1 MLAGALGRLGDPPA
15 TRVAGEAAL
24 LLLGCFGRRI
34 HQAEN
39 LIHWLTNIWVALRE
53 PTLAIVGAALPMS
66 APVQALAW
74 VFIHAKVHDCTSPS
88 ARIERH
94 QRTRSAGS
102 LVLVRS
108 NYTWLQRAP
117 QGYRTCCN
125 PSESRSCPVCV
136 S

>member
-1 MLAGALGRLGDPPA
+1 MLTGAFGCLGDPPA

-24 LLLGCFGRRI
+24 LLLRRFGWRI

-39 LIHWLTNIWVALRE
+39 LIHWLARIWVALRE
-53 PTLAIVGAALPMS
+53 PALAIVGAALPMS

-74 VFIHAKVHDCTSPS
+74 VFFHAKVHDCTSPS

-94 QRTRSAGS
+94 QRSRSAGS

-108 NYTWLQRAP
+108 NYTWLRRVS

-125 PSESRSCPVCV
+125 PLAFHPRPCQR
-136 S
+136 